1 MEECIEIS
9 NDTQLN
15 YHQERL
21 SYLIGQEVS
30 QLFSLNDLLVTI
42 ALLLSAGAMML
53 AFIQTQQGANSSTL
67 VSGINWPTVVTVL
80 ILVFVLA
87 YAIFTHCKYTE
98 DKKKLPIMIKE
109 TQKAIETYTTKAEK

>member
-30 QLFSLNDLLVTI
+30 QLFSLNDLLVII

-53 AFIQTQQGANSSTL
+53 AFIQTQQVTNSSTL
-67 VSGINWPTVVTVL
+67 GSSINWPTIVTVIIL
-80 ILVFVLA
+80 IAVLV

-98 DKKKLPIMIKE
+98 DKKKLPAMIEK
-109 TQKAIETYTTKAEK
+109 TQKAIETYKTKAEK